1 MSRCRCVM
9 NVRVES
15 GCRRSVG
22 CCRWLGCERCA
33 MPPSRC
39 QAAIGIGLAS
49 QAHCRAELE
58 AASEIPSRN

>member
-49 QAHCRAELE
+49 QAHCCRVQSTPGWIA
-58 AASEIPSRN
+58 

>member
-1 MSRCRCVM
+1 
-9 NVRVES
+9 
-15 GCRRSVG
+15 
-22 CCRWLGCERCA
+22 

-58 AASEIPSRN
+58 KALFDLSLRWIWGFRLSGER